1 MSEKYILQMKDIV
14 KRFSTVTVL
23 KSVNFQVREGEI
35 HALCGENGAGK
46 STMMKILSG
55 YYPYGEYEG
64 EILIDGQSQHFAG
77 TRESSAA
84 GIEIIYQE
92 LEVAGNLTVAENI
105 YLGSEPVRRGVIDK
119 EAMIHG
125 AASIL
130 QRLKVDLDPN
140 IKVEK
145 LGVGM
150 KQMVVIAKAL
160 LKKPKVLILDE
171 PSAALSEAETE
182 NLLSILRELKAQG
195 VTCVYISHR
204 LDEVMEI
211 ADMITVIRD
220 GESITTQP
228 RSAMDKD
235 QLIRYMVG
243 RSLVDQFA
251 GRVITG
257 AQSEEDVV
265 LRAEHLDAVHPRTGK
280 QILRDVSF
288 DLRRGEILGFAGLIG
303 AGRTETV
310 MAIMG
315 VLDAKVTGTITLEG
329 KPVRNKTP
337 REVIDQGINIVTEDR
352 RVYGLVPDED
362 IKSNV
367 ILSSLD
373 KVSTGGVIR
382 QNEVIRLT
390 NDSMKKL
397 KIRARSIDQ
406 EVSRLS
412 GGNQQKVI
420 IAKALLTE
428 PKVLILD
435 EPTRGIDVGAKAE
448 IYQIM
453 EDLVEQGVSIIM
465 VSSELPEILGM
476 ADRVAVMCEG
486 SLTAILD
493 NHDLTQE
500 TIMRYATE
508 VGA

>member
-1 MSEKYILQMKDIV
+1 MVGNDILQMKDIV
-14 KRFSTVTVL
+14 KRFSSVTVL
-23 KSVNFQVREGEI
+23 KGVNFQVKAGEI

-55 YYPYGEYEG
+55 FYPHGEYDG
-64 EILIDGQSQHFAG
+64 EILIDGELQRFAN

-92 LEVAGNLTVAENI
+92 LEVAGNMTVAENI
-105 YLGSEPVRRGVIDK
+105 YLGREPVRRGVIDK
-119 EAMIHG
+119 EEMIHG
-125 AASIL
+125 AAQIL
-130 QRLKVDLDPN
+130 KRLKVDIDPN

-150 KQMVVIAKAL
+150 KQMVVIAKSL
-160 LKKPKVLILDE
+160 LKQPKVLILDE

-182 NLLSILRELKAQG
+182 NLLHILRDLKQQG

-211 ADMITVIRD
+211 ADTITVIRD
-220 GESITTQP
+220 GQSIITDA
-228 RSAMDKD
+228 RSNMDKEK
-235 QLIRYMVG
+235 LIRYMVG
-243 RSLVDQFA
+243 RSLTDQFA
-251 GRVITG
+251 AKANAKATAARDVIF
-257 AQSEEDVV
+257 SV
-265 LRAEHLDAVHPRTGK
+265 EHLDAVHPRTGK
-280 QILRDVSF
+280 HILQDISF

-303 AGRTETV
+303 AGRTETA

-315 VLDAKVTGTITLEG
+315 VLDAKVTGSLSLEG
-329 KPVRNKTP
+329 KPVSNRTP

-367 ILSSLD
+367 ILSSLN
-373 KVSTGGVIR
+373 KVSKCGIIL
-382 QNEVIRLT
+382 QNEVIRST
-390 NDSMKKL
+390 NDFMKRL

-406 EVSRLS
+406 EVGRLS
-412 GGNQQKVI
+412 GGNQQKVV
-420 IAKALLTE
+420 IAKALLTK
-428 PKVLILD
+428 PRVLILD

-453 EDLVEQGVSIIM
+453 EELAEQGMSIIM
-465 VSSELPEILGM
+465 ISSELPEILGM

-486 SLTAILD
+486 RLTAILD
-493 NHDLTQE
+493 NQDLTQE
-500 TIMRYATE
+500 IVMRYATE
-508 VGA
+508 VQA